1 MDRCRRTDTIDVYV
15 QQTTWAALPPC
26 QPIPPFLNDSTIRVH
41 DPPHTGGKW
50 TLTQWVHCEFVVS
63 FEAIRPVVTQQ
74 VCGEFF

>member
-1 MDRCRRTDTIDVYV
+1 MV
-15 QQTTWAALPPC
+15 QFRIALTLPLLRSHRKGLFTLPAWILAFS
-26 QPIPPFLNDSTIRVH
+26 IPLVV
-41 DPPHTGGKW
+41 TGGKW